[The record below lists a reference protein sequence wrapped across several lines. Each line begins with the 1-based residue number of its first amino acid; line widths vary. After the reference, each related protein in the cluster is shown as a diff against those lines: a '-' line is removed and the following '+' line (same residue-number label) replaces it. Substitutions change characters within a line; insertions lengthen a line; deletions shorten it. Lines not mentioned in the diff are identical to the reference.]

1 MPWRRPFPGDAASA
15 GAAAYRAGDYAE
27 AERIWR
33 PLAEAGVPKAQFHL
47 GAMYY
52 EGRFGR
58 RDLATAYAWV
68 RRAAEQGYFRAP
80 ALLAQIETEMTAEQ
94 SANGAGRVQTAG
106 EGSSQK
112 PLGVEDQSIAGRATG
127 ARRNPA
133 RDGSTAGG
141 AQYLFPFS
149 FPR

>member
-1 MPWRRPFPGDAASA
+1 MEETFPGDAASA

-33 PLAEAGVPKAQFHL
+33 PLAEAGVRRPSSI
-47 GAMYY
+47 GCMYY

-58 RDLATAYAWV
+58 RDLETAYAWV
-68 RRAAEQGYFRAP
+68 SRAAEQGYFRAP
-80 ALLAQIETEMTAEQ
+80 ALLAQIETEMTVEQ
-94 SANGAGRVQTAG
+94 SGNETGRVQTAG
-106 EGSSQK
+106 ERSSQK
-112 PLGVEDQSIAGRATG
+112 PLGVEDQGIAGRATG